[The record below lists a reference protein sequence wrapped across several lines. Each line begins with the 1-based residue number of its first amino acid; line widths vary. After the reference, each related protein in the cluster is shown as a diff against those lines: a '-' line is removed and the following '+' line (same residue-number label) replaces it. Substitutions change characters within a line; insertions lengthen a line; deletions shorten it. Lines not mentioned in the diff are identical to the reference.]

1 MGAAAPPRARL
12 ARGAA
17 QAAAAMGQAPTEVQ
31 ELLRKYTTSH
41 QADELHYLKKLPG
54 SGTHDVGRGSPMIVF
69 LNGAGERGPA
79 DGSELDRACI
89 HGVLK
94 VALAGPRDTAGLPGE
109 ILDGFLVL
117 NPQLYVAV

>member
-1 MGAAAPPRARL
+1 
-12 ARGAA
+12 
-17 QAAAAMGQAPTEVQ
+17 
-31 ELLRKYTTSH
+31 
-41 QADELHYLKKLPG
+41 
-54 SGTHDVGRGSPMIVF
+54 MIVF